1 MLLNVSIFSFPA
13 SAENTETDIS
23 IGSETELQRLVDSL
37 EELRIRHEVAA
48 LGLLMIEEDA
58 VVNLTTRGVS
68 SRASD
73 KPINDDA
80 VFRIGSISKLFTG
93 LIAAE
98 LSADNVFDLDTPIKQ
113 WPVSDTYANPW
124 TDKHPVTTGQLLEHT
139 AGFTDLSKPEWDY
152 SDPRQLPLGKT
163 LRLQPGA
170 RIAQWA
176 PGLHYSYS
184 NAGAGLAAYVM
195 ELTTNKPYERLLQ
208 EIVLTPLAMNSTT
221 ALPPNNNRLAL
232 GYDTDGTTPI
242 PYWHQIFRPFGAIN
256 STLADMSNLLRVLLN
271 KGTLDGRRLY
281 TEAVIER
288 TERPTTSLASRGGL
302 QHGYGLGNYNWYR
315 EGIEFH
321 GHGGDADGYLSR
333 LGYSRTTNSGYFLV
347 ITAFQ
352 PATLKKMTTLVEKYL
367 IRDAASPPAAADWSL
382 TDENIAAI
390 TGNYERTT
398 RRFPTSKRA
407 SKGADL
413 RIFSRDS
420 NTLYYQRGD
429 QKPVRLLPVTDNLF
443 RHENEVTATLF
454 IGAGE
459 DGDIYFQSGS
469 DNFRRIS
476 ATETDGE

>member
-1 MLLNVSIFSFPA
+1 MQQLI
-13 SAENTETDIS
+13 
-23 IGSETELQRLVDSL
+23 DSL
-37 EELRIRHEVAA
+37 EELRISHEVAA
-48 LGLLMIEEDA
+48 FGLLIIEKDA
-58 VVNLTTRGVS
+58 VVTLSTRGVAN
-68 SRASD
+68 RDSD
-73 KPINDDA
+73 EPISDDA

-93 LIAAE
+93 LVAAQ
-98 LSADNVFDLDTPIKQ
+98 LSADNVLDLDTPIKR
-113 WPVSDTYANPW
+113 WPVNDAYTNPW
-124 TDKHPVTTGQLLEHT
+124 TDKHPVTTAQLLEHT
-139 AGFTDLSKPEWDY
+139 AGLTDLSKPEWDY

-163 LRLQPGA
+163 LRLHPDA
-170 RIAQWA
+170 RTAQWA

-195 ELTTNKPYERLLQ
+195 ELATDKPYEQLLQ
-208 EIVLTPLAMNSTT
+208 EIVLTPLAMNSTS
-221 ALPPNNNRLAL
+221 ALPPSGNRLAQ
-232 GYDTDGTTPI
+232 GYNTDGRTPI

-256 STLADMSNLLRVLLN
+256 STLADMSKLLRVLLN
-271 KGTLDGRRLY
+271 KGTLDGQRFY

-288 TERPTTSLASRGGL
+288 TELLTTSLASRNGL

-315 EGIEFH
+315 DGIEFH

-333 LGYSRTTNSGYFLV
+333 MGYNRTTNSGYFLV

-382 TDENIAAI
+382 TDDDIAAI

-398 RRFPTSKRA
+398 RRFPTSKST
-407 SKGADL
+407 SKGAVL

-420 NTLYYQRGD
+420 NALYYQHGEK
-429 QKPVRLLPVTDNLF
+429 KPVRLLPVTDNLF

-476 ATETDGE
+476 ATETGGE